1 MNGEKQKLSKSFCYK
16 PSAFATFWRLY
27 LWKVNINDFSWTEMN
42 GEKQKLEFC
51 YKPSAFATFW
61 GLNPWKV

>member
-16 PSAFATFWRLY
+16 PLAFATFWRLY

-42 GEKQKLEFC
+42 GEKQK
-51 YKPSAFATFW
+51 
-61 GLNPWKV
+61 